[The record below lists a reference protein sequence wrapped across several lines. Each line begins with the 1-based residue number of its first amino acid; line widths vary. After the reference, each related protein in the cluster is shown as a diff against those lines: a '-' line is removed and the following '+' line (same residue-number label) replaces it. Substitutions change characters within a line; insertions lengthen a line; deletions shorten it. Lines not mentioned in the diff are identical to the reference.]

1 MPINVDI
8 SVFVTYF
15 TMIIDT
21 VYANSSAPLLTI
33 RKVRRN
39 RLNSEVFSVDIRC
52 ISPILAY
59 IYGVLSEDM
68 ALDMRMIDDN
78 DCDGYARIGM
88 SK

>member
-1 MPINVDI
+1 M
-8 SVFVTYF
+8 
-15 TMIIDT
+15 
-21 VYANSSAPLLTI
+21 
-33 RKVRRN
+33 
-39 RLNSEVFSVDIRC
+39 DIRC

-59 IYGVLSEDM
+59 IYGVLSVDM

>member
-1 MPINVDI
+1 M
-8 SVFVTYF
+8 
-15 TMIIDT
+15 
-21 VYANSSAPLLTI
+21 YANSSAPLLTI
-33 RKVRRN
+33 RKVRIN

-59 IYGVLSEDM
+59 IYGVLSVDM

>member
-1 MPINVDI
+1 
-8 SVFVTYF
+8 
-15 TMIIDT
+15 MIINTMFD
-21 VYANSSAPLLTI
+21 NSSAPIFTF

-59 IYGVLSEDM
+59 IYGVLSVDM
-68 ALDMRMIDDN
+68 ALDMRMIDGN

-88 SK
+88 SQ